1 MNTFNTELVKKI
13 ETDLAASKIIVMDAL
28 IAMQK
33 VPSYLSEHVAEADY
47 TMRQAFLGNNSS
59 VASVLSGL
67 THAAW
72 SEFFSNHLAHHLIID
87 REYVAQHKYVF
98 ADSYKRTTY
107 NGIKELVEFNQA
119 NAEEFFNDFL
129 NVDRVKCSKW
139 LKDLLERTGKDWKN
153 SSKEFKSK
161 MTLRGLDSYGTVSR
175 ELGRTLFAVCK
186 HLGLDFTFDKY
197 YTELRNHS
205 KINGDKFKVNDDLD
219 ITFEYHQNGNTTL
232 RISKDLVDLLNGLLE
247 G

>member
-1 MNTFNTELVKKI
+1 MNTFNVELVKKI
-13 ETDLAASKIIVMDAL
+13 ESDLATSKVVVMDAL
-28 IAMQK
+28 TAMQK
-33 VPSYLSEHVAEADY
+33 VPSYMSEHIANADY
-47 TMRQAFLGNNSS
+47 TMRQALVGNNSS
-59 VASVLSGL
+59 IASVLSGL

-72 SEFFSNHLAHHLIID
+72 SEFFDNHLAHHLIID
-87 REYVAQHKYVF
+87 RECVATNKHVF
-98 ADSYKRTTY
+98 ADTYKRSLY
-107 NGIKELVEFNQA
+107 NGVNELVEFNQD
-119 NAEEFFNDFL
+119 NAKEFFNDFL
-129 NVDRVKCSKW
+129 NVDRARCSKW
-139 LKDLLERTGKDWKN
+139 LKEVLERTGKDWKN
-153 SSKEFKSK
+153 SSKEFKTK

-186 HLGLDFTFDKY
+186 HLGLEFTFNKY

-232 RISKDLVDLLNGLLE
+232 RISKDLVDMLNGMLE

>member
-1 MNTFNTELVKKI
+1 MNTFNIELVKKI
-13 ETDLAASKIIVMDAL
+13 ESDLATSKVVVMDAL
-28 IAMQK
+28 TAMQK

-59 VASVLSGL
+59 IASVLSGL

-72 SEFFSNHLAHHLIID
+72 SEFFSNHLTHYLIID
-87 REYVAQHKYVF
+87 RECVATNKYTF

-107 NGIKELVEFNQA
+107 SGVKELVEFNQA
-119 NAEEFFNDFL
+119 NAEEFFNEFL
-129 NVDRVKCSKW
+129 NIDRAKCSKW
-139 LKDLLERTGKDWKN
+139 LKGLLERTGKDWKN
-153 SSKEFKSK
+153 SSTEFKTK

-197 YTELRNHS
+197 YTELRNHN

-232 RISKDLVDLLNGLLE
+232 RIDKDLVKLLNDLLE